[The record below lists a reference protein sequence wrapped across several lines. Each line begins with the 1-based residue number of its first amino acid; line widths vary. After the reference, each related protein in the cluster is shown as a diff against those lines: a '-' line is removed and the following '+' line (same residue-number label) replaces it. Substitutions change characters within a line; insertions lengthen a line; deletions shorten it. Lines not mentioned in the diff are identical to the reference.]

1 MIADAGRYLLLS
13 LLSSFRCIRDMNN
26 KFWACEQ
33 CPARNGHT
41 TAPAETTVGV
51 WYQSVLLLIR
61 TRSSW
66 RPVVFVQVLYN
77 KPRHLSSI
85 PVRVCDTH
93 MILKDAMLSKRP
105 ASTDASRLPYTAL
118 KKHVHGLLSVSI
130 SHRCI
135 ARFQKH
141 FDKYLMPGRL
151 LKRSTSRRQGIGDIF
166 VVSLGINL
174 YYTQGLLWT

>member
-85 PVRVCDTH
+85 PGTGMRHPHDSQGCHVVEETGFNRREQIAIYGPEKACAQIAVSFN
-93 MILKDAMLSKRP
+93 I
-105 ASTDASRLPYTAL
+105 ASMHCEISEAL
-118 KKHVHGLLSVSI
+118 
-130 SHRCI
+130 
-135 ARFQKH
+135 
-141 FDKYLMPGRL
+141 
-151 LKRSTSRRQGIGDIF
+151 
-166 VVSLGINL
+166 
-174 YYTQGLLWT
+174 